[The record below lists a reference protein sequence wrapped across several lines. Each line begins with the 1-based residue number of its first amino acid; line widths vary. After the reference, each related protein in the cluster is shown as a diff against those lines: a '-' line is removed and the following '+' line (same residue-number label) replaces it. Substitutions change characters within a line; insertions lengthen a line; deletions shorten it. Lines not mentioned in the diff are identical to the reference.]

1 MPDEPHSLVAPYA
14 LDGLNDQEERDF
26 EEHLALCERCR
37 QELAGLR
44 EAAAAL
50 AYGAAGPAPPPEL
63 KQRILAQAQAQA
75 ERENVVPLARSRRN
89 WTAPLAAAAAIAA
102 CAALGLGIWAATLK
116 SDLDAARSKAR
127 RNELAAV
134 LIQPGAKLV
143 PLSGGGKLAYAP
155 SGSATL
161 VVEAPRA
168 PTGKTYEAW
177 VIQSGKVTKAGLF
190 DGGTS
195 PAVIRITRPVHRGA
209 VVAVT
214 LERAGGV
221 DQPTQK
227 PLMATRT
234 LS

>member
-1 MPDEPHSLVAPYA
+1 MPEDPHSLVAPYA
-14 LDGLNDQEERDF
+14 LDALEDQEERVF

-37 QELAGLR
+37 GDLAGLR

-50 AYGAAGPAPPPEL
+50 AYGAAGPAPPAEL
-63 KQRILAQAQAQA
+63 KDRILVQARS
-75 ERENVVPLARSRRN
+75 ERANVVPIARRRRN
-89 WTAPLAAAAAIAA
+89 VTAPLAAAAAVAA

-116 SDLDAARSKAR
+116 SDLDAARKRERS
-127 RNELAAV
+127 NPLVSV
-134 LIQPGAKLV
+134 LVQPGSKFV
-143 PLSGGGKLAYAP
+143 PLGGGGKLAYAP

-161 VVEAPRA
+161 LVKAPRA
-168 PTGKTYEAW
+168 PRGKTYEAW
-177 VIQSGKVTKAGLF
+177 VIEGGKARRAGLF
-190 DGGTS
+190 SGGDRPS
-195 PAVIRITRPVHRGA
+195 VLRIATPVHTGA

-221 DQPTQK
+221 DQPTRK

>member
-1 MPDEPHSLVAPYA
+1 MPDDLHSLVAPYA
-14 LDGLNDQEERDF
+14 LDALNHEEERDF

-50 AYGAAGPAPPPEL
+50 AYGAAGPAPPSEL
-63 KQRILAQAQAQA
+63 KDRILAQARA
-75 ERENVVPLARSRRN
+75 ERENVVPLARGRRN
-89 WTAPLAAAAAIAA
+89 WTAPLAAAAAVAA
-102 CAALGLGIWAATLK
+102 CAALGLGIWAATLE

-127 RNELAAV
+127 SNELAAV
-134 LIQPGAKLV
+134 LIQSGAKFV

-155 SGSATL
+155 SGSAAL
-161 VVEAPRA
+161 VVKAPPA
-168 PTGKTYEAW
+168 PSGKTYEAW
-177 VIQSGKVTKAGLF
+177 VIESGKASRAGLF
-190 DGGTS
+190 EGSTS
-195 PAVIRITRPVHRGA
+195 PTVIRIARPVRPGA

-221 DQPTQK
+221 DRPTQK
-227 PLMATRT
+227 PVMATRT

>member
-1 MPDEPHSLVAPYA
+1 MPDDHHSLVAPYA
-14 LDGLNDQEERDF
+14 LDALDEQEERAF

-37 QELAGLR
+37 EELAGLR

-50 AYGAAGPAPPPEL
+50 AYGVAGPEPPSEL
-63 KQRILAQAQAQA
+63 KGRILEQARS
-75 ERENVVPLARSRRN
+75 ERQSVVPLTRARRN
-89 WTAPLAAAAAIAA
+89 WTAPLAAAAAVAA

-127 RNELAAV
+127 GDALVRV
-134 LIQPGAKLV
+134 LVQPGAKFV
-143 PLSGGGKLAYAP
+143 PMSGGGKLAYAP

-161 VVEAPRA
+161 LVSAPLA
-168 PTGKTYEAW
+168 PSGKTYEAW
-177 VIQSGKVTKAGLF
+177 VIEGGRASQAGLF
-190 DGGTS
+190 RGGKS
-195 PAVIRITRPVHRGA
+195 AAAIKITRPVRPGA

-214 LERAGGV
+214 LERSGGV
-221 DQPTQK
+221 DQPTRK

>member
-1 MPDEPHSLVAPYA
+1 MSDELHSLVAPYA
-14 LDGLNDQEERDF
+14 LDALEGDEERGF
-26 EEHLALCERCR
+26 EAHLALCERCR
-37 QELAGLR
+37 DELAGLR

-63 KQRILAQAQAQA
+63 KNRILDQARS
-75 ERENVVPLARSRRN
+75 ERTNVVPITRRRRN
-89 WTAPLAAAAAIAA
+89 WTAPLAAAAAVAA

-116 SDLDAARSKAR
+116 SDLDAARTQAR
-127 RNELAAV
+127 NNPLVSV
-134 LIQPGAKLV
+134 LVQPGAKFV
-143 PLSGGGKLAYAP
+143 PLTGGGKLAYAP

-161 VVEAPRA
+161 VVDAPRA
-168 PTGKTYEAW
+168 PRGKTYEAW
-177 VIQSGKVTKAGLF
+177 VIDRGTPTRAGLF
-190 DGGTS
+190 RGGGG
-195 PAVIRITRPVHRGA
+195 PAVIRIARRVRPGA

-214 LERAGGV
+214 LERSGGV

>member
-1 MPDEPHSLVAPYA
+1 MPDELHSLVAPYA
-14 LDGLNDQEERDF
+14 LDALDDDEERSF

-37 QELAGLR
+37 EELAGLR

-63 KQRILAQAQAQA
+63 KDRILAQARA
-75 ERENVVPLARSRRN
+75 ERPNVVPIARSRRN
-89 WTAPLAAAAAIAA
+89 WTAPLAAAAAVAA

-116 SDLDAARSKAR
+116 SDLDAARSKAKS
-127 RNELAAV
+127 NALVTV
-134 LIQPGAKLV
+134 LVQPGAKFV
-143 PLSGGGKLAYAP
+143 PMSGGGRLAYAP

-161 VVEAPRA
+161 LVSAPRA
-168 PTGKTYEAW
+168 PAGKTYEAW
-177 VIQSGKVTKAGLF
+177 VIESGKAVKAALF
-190 DGGTS
+190 DGGNS
-195 PAVIRITRPVHRGA
+195 ASVIRIARPVRPGA
-209 VVAVT
+209 VVAIT

-227 PLMATRT
+227 PLMATET